1 MMMLGQEPGVLVA
14 EIFVCLTLS
23 DTLLI
28 QSTFVAR
35 RRTDFHAWRFYYLL
49 SILASTFD
57 LHVLFLWLQ
66 IPPQKVY
73 W

>member
-35 RRTDFHAWRFYYLL
+35 RRTDFFSYH
-49 SILASTFD
+49 
-57 LHVLFLWLQ
+57 
-66 IPPQKVY
+66 
-73 W
+73 